1 MHKTTPL
8 AIAGRYAPKIRY
20 ESMKRLITA
29 LLLGTLISCN
39 PNTDLSKIIPTEVD
53 QFARTF
59 ISDIQQQQIDEC
71 LTKVAEN
78 MQNEEGRTFMLN
90 VASGISPL
98 QLDSLNMI
106 NARYT
111 SFMGDNPRTNYTV
124 EYEQE
129 LDDQSIYFFFTILKE
144 GNDLTITGFDAR
156 WIEAPLKK
164 IHAFTFI
171 GKPVINYIFVLLAF
185 VSVGFV
191 IFTLIVAIRTP
202 MKRKWLWIIG
212 ILFTFIK
219 FKLNWTTSEFDFQL
233 LSFQLFGAGFSKS
246 GLIAPW
252 ILTFSIPV
260 FAIVFWIK
268 KFQRKKEQVE
278 DEKIADIIAKNVSN
292 EEDKGA

>member
-1 MHKTTPL
+1 
-8 AIAGRYAPKIRY
+8 
-20 ESMKRLITA
+20 MKRILTA

-39 PNTDLSKIIPTEVD
+39 PNIDLNKIVPTEVD

-59 ISDIQQQQIDEC
+59 VTDIQKHQIDEC
-71 LTKVAEN
+71 LSRVAEN
-78 MQNEEGRTFMLN
+78 MQNEEGRTFMTN

-111 SFMGDNPRTNYTV
+111 SFMGENPTTNYIV

-129 LDDQSIYFFFTILKE
+129 LDEQSIYIFFNILKE
-144 GNDLTITGFDAR
+144 GNNLTITGFDAR
-156 WIEAPLKK
+156 WMEAPLSK
-164 IHAFTFI
+164 IHAFTFS
-171 GKPVINYIFVLLAF
+171 GKPVINYIFIILAI

-191 IFTLIVAIRTP
+191 IYTLIAAIRTP

-233 LSFQLFGAGFSKS
+233 ISFQLLGAGFSKS
-246 GLIAPW
+246 GLVAPW
-252 ILTFSIPV
+252 FLSFSVPV
-260 FAIVFWIK
+260 FAIAFWVK
-268 KFQRKKEQVE
+268 KFQREKEQAE
-278 DEKIADIIAKNVSN
+278 DEKMANIIAQHSN
-292 EEDKGA
+292 NESEKGA